1 MTDLHS
7 ARFHWYRPRSIV
19 IAAAVL
25 TVASMLLAGGIA
37 GVASAD
43 THRTVD
49 SCTTINESGTYTL
62 TSDVETS
69 ETGACF
75 DVQAYPVTIDGDG
88 HTISGPGSDTDSS
101 GVSLDG
107 GREDFTMQDAT
118 VDGFG
123 TGVDATYGPSGQ
135 ITLQS
140 VTATG
145 NGAGVD
151 ADYVSADIQISE
163 SRIDAN
169 EKVGFTA
176 TSSGP
181 ITVDATTFNDNGGT
195 GFHTTESSGVA
206 MTAVELSGNDGSGMV
221 VGGRGDTYTIEDT
234 TVTDNSKHGIKAFS
248 NAIHL
253 EVSGSTLAGNGQ
265 SDLNSDIRTS
275 LANVQVGDATVDVE
289 DEEEFDATGVPQ
301 SDLPA
306 DSDDRTFDD
315 GVALSRLDGSADV
328 TLPSGDHDSVDLLR
342 HADGWTTYESALQP
356 TDGAVSATVQDDG
369 TYALGERADESTAE
383 ETATATPTSTPTDAA
398 TETATTEATA
408 TQTPETS
415 ATAGA
420 DGGLSA
426 SSSDE
431 ATETAT
437 PTETDR
443 DANGGSDGV
452 SSSSAD
458 ETPTETEEQS
468 TPVTVTVTGSDDST
482 TSSSETAQ
490 DDTESADEPGE
501 STDTATE
508 GSVSSPEE
516 ASGDGP
522 GLGGLAALLALAAT
536 ALLLSTRRR
545 RD

>member
-1 MTDLHS
+1 M
-7 ARFHWYRPRSIV
+7 

-43 THRTVD
+43 SHRTVD

-62 TSDVETS
+62 ASDVETS

-101 GVSLDG
+101 GVSLAG
-107 GREDFTMQDAT
+107 GSSDDFTLQDAT

-135 ITLQS
+135 IVLQS

-145 NGAGVD
+145 NDVGVD
-151 ADYVSADIQISE
+151 ADYVAADIQISE
-163 SRIDAN
+163 SRVDGNA
-169 EKVGFTA
+169 EVGFTA
-176 TSSGP
+176 ASSGP
-181 ITVDATTFNDNGGT
+181 ITVDATTFNDNGAT
-195 GFHTTESSGVA
+195 GFHTTESSGVT

-248 NAIHL
+248 NAVHL
-253 EVSGSTLAGNGQ
+253 DISGSTLAGNGE

-275 LANVQVGDATVDVE
+275 LADVQVGDATVDVE

-301 SDLPA
+301 SDLNS

-315 GVALSRLDGSADV
+315 GVALSRLDGSAEV
-328 TLPSGDHDSVDLLR
+328 TLPSGSHDSVDVLR

-356 TDGAVSATVQDDG
+356 TDGAVSVTVQDDG
-369 TYALGERADESTAE
+369 TYALGERADEATPE
-383 ETATATPTSTPTDAA
+383 ETATATPTSTP
-398 TETATTEATA
+398 EATA
-408 TQTPETS
+408 TQTPEPST
-415 ATAGA
+415 TAGA

-426 SSSDE
+426 SSSDTT
-431 ATETAT
+431 TETAT
-437 PTETDR
+437 PDETDR
-443 DANGGSDGV
+443 DTSGGSDGV

-458 ETPTETEEQS
+458 ETPTGTEEQS

-482 TSSSETAQ
+482 TSSSETDQ
-490 DDTESADEPGE
+490 EDTESADESGE

-508 GSVSSPEE
+508 ESVSSPEE

-545 RD
+545 RE